1 MCLTKLSV
9 FLRSLSIYLKTIL
22 ERFILTYRRYS
33 PIIIKNCKGFTMTQQ
48 QISKLLDV
56 PDRTLR
62 DWKKSRQ
69 RLYSLL
75 ESINYDEAKEKINVV
90 DIDDVIIFDPR
101 NYSNNLFWQTNE
113 ASEQK
118 VYAIIS
124 NYLSTMNDSDITT
137 LCSQFGKNIVKSVLK
152 DRYKK
157 MYAQGYISTSGMD
170 IPLSGRYDQNE
181 MYKQLLGVIN
191 DC

>member
-1 MCLTKLSV
+1 
-9 FLRSLSIYLKTIL
+9 
-22 ERFILTYRRYS
+22 
-33 PIIIKNCKGFTMTQQ
+33 MTQQ

-69 RLYSLL
+69 RLYTLL
-75 ESINYDEAKEKINVV
+75 ESLDYDEAKEKINAV
-90 DIDDVIIFDPR
+90 DVDDVVIFDPKS
-101 NYSNNLFWQTNE
+101 YSNNLFWQTNE

-124 NYLSTMNDSDITT
+124 NYLSTMNDYDIKT
-137 LCSQFGKNIVKSVLK
+137 LCSQFGKNLVKNVLK

-170 IPLSGRYDQNE
+170 IPLTGTYDQSQ

>member
-1 MCLTKLSV
+1 
-9 FLRSLSIYLKTIL
+9 
-22 ERFILTYRRYS
+22 
-33 PIIIKNCKGFTMTQQ
+33 MTQQ

-75 ESINYDEAKEKINVV
+75 ESLNYDEAKEKINAV
-90 DIDDVIIFDPR
+90 DVDDVVTFDPKS
-101 NYSNNLFWQTNE
+101 YSNNLFWQTND

-124 NYLSTMNDSDITT
+124 NYLSTMNDYDIKT
-137 LCSQFGKNIVKSVLK
+137 LCSQFGKSIVKSVLK

-170 IPLSGRYDQNE
+170 IPLAGTYDQNQ